1 MYHIKTEARMN
12 AYSKKVAVEQ
22 FSKRSNAY
30 VACSALMDQAD
41 LDTVVGLPDLTG
53 VERVLDVATG
63 TGNLAMALSPHVKE
77 VIGID
82 ITPGMLELAVQAA
95 RDRRLDNIDNLVG
108 DVEHLPFRDSEFD
121 VVTCRFSFHHFP
133 GPGISLYEMA
143 RVLRPGGRLV
153 IEDMLSSED
162 TAKSEYQNKMEN
174 LRDPSHI
181 KHYKASGIEQMLQE
195 AGLVVVDRIGGGSD
209 FDFGHW
215 IEMADPPAGNVERI
229 REMMEASMKGNRSG
243 LDVRVE
249 DGRIVFSYTT
259 GIVVGRKGI

>member
-1 MYHIKTEARMN
+1 MN
-12 AYSKKVAVEQ
+12 TYSKKVAVEQ

-30 VACSALMDQAD
+30 VVCSALMDQAD
-41 LDTVVGLPDLTG
+41 LDTVVGLLDLTG
-53 VERVLDVATG
+53 VEQVLDVATG

-95 RDRRLDNIDNLVG
+95 RERGLDNIYNLVG
-108 DVEHLPFRDSEFD
+108 DVEHLPFRDSGFD

-133 GPGISLYEMA
+133 GPWISLCEMA

-162 TAKSEYQNKMEN
+162 AAKSEYQNKMEN

-181 KHYKASGIEQMLQE
+181 KHYKASELERMLQE
-195 AGLVVVDRIGGGSD
+195 AGLVVVDRVGGGSD

-215 IEMADPPAGNVERI
+215 IEMADPPAGNVEMI
-229 REMMEASMKGNRSG
+229 REMMEASMEGDRSG
-243 LDVRVE
+243 LDVRVK
-249 DGRIVFSYTT
+249 DGRMVFSYTT
-259 GIVVGRKGI
+259 AIVVGRKGI